1 MKEGIA
7 TNKSSKTLQHVD
19 IYGFFSFLLQLHFL
33 LVKLALNSSTHWPQ
47 DSPANIKDLLSVP
60 GVGWLMLC
68 VCERE
73 KVSEREMQMFMYMN
87 RFRDPQETYKTKTG
101 EQYKLI

>member
-1 MKEGIA
+1 
-7 TNKSSKTLQHVD
+7 
-19 IYGFFSFLLQLHFL
+19 
-33 LVKLALNSSTHWPQ
+33 
-47 DSPANIKDLLSVP
+47 
-60 GVGWLMLC
+60 MLC
-68 VCERE
+68 VCVRE